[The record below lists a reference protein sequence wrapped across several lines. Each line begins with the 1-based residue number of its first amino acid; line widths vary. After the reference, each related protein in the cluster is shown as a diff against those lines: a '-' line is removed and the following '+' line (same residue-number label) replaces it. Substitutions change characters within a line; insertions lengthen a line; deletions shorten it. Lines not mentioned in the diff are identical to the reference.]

1 MLPPGLALEYRPGQ
15 LKISSPYPIAISVVT
30 AILAANPG
38 STAMEL
44 VKLESQRTPEI
55 EHF

>member
-44 VKLESQRTPEI
+44 VKLESQRTPEL